1 MPNEQVVTMYLTNKN
16 CAYFVQATSYLLAAL
31 FIGEL
36 ILFYTLQSL
45 QQGPV
50 AHSAS
55 VVNLQVIGSQQGS
68 SSWHSSIVPQ
78 SHCSPSSITLFPHLL
93 ISNCISKADLVT
105 ITRDYTNLMRF
116 YAHRALDS
124 FKLLTVEA
132 AIISLKIQRTF
143 LIFTSFGL
151 LKRQKPWPDFKASI

>member
-1 MPNEQVVTMYLTNKN
+1 VLSPLYI
-16 CAYFVQATSYLLAAL
+16 YIIIYIYIYIYIDIVQWRMNR
-31 FIGEL
+31 
-36 ILFYTLQSL
+36 ILFHTLQSL

-116 YAHRALDS
+116 YAHWALNS
-124 FKLLTVEA
+124 FGRDRSCNNLAKDA
-132 AIISLKIQRTF
+132 MWCMF
-143 LIFTSFGL
+143 LVFTSFGL

>member
-1 MPNEQVVTMYLTNKN
+1 MLNEQVLTMYFINKN
-16 CAYFVQATSYLLAAL
+16 CAYFVRVMCYLH
-31 FIGEL
+31 FIYISL
-36 ILFYTLQSL
+36 YIYIYIDIVQWRMNRILFHTLQSL

-116 YAHRALDS
+116 YAH
-124 FKLLTVEA
+124 
-132 AIISLKIQRTF
+132 
-143 LIFTSFGL
+143 
-151 LKRQKPWPDFKASI
+151 

>member
-1 MPNEQVVTMYLTNKN
+1 MYYLHGI
-16 CAYFVQATSYLLAAL
+16 VQWRMNR
-31 FIGEL
+31 

-116 YAHRALDS
+116 YAHWALDS
-124 FKLLTVEA
+124 FKRDRSCNNLAKDATYVSDFYLVWFVKKAEA
-132 AIISLKIQRTF
+132 VAGLQGFYIVGFTTF
-143 LIFTSFGL
+143 WKLVRLNIF
-151 LKRQKPWPDFKASI
+151 